1 MRLGLYAGTFDP
13 VTNGHMDILRRSLT
27 IFARVIVAVAD
38 TTPKDPL
45 FTLEERVEL
54 IREAVKD
61 IDSVEVRPFSGLL
74 VDFARETGAA
84 AIIRGLRAIS
94 DFEYEFQMA
103 LMNRRLNKDVET
115 VFLMP
120 SEEYTY
126 LNSSIVRE
134 IASTGEDVSSFVPEV
149 VNDALRK
156 KYLKP

>member
-1 MRLGLYAGTFDP
+1 VRLGLYAGTFDP
-13 VTNGHMDILRRSLT
+13 VTNGHMDILSRSLT
-27 IFARVIVAVAD
+27 IFEHVIVAVANS
-38 TTPKDPL
+38 TPKDTL
-45 FTLEERVEL
+45 FSLDERVAL
-54 IREAVKD
+54 IKGAARDLKT
-61 IDSVEVRPFSGLL
+61 VEVMPFTGLL

-103 LMNRRLNKDVET
+103 LMNRRLNREVET

-134 IASTGEDVSSFVPEV
+134 IASTGGDVSDFVPPV
-149 VNDALRK
+149 VAEALVG
-156 KYLKP
+156 KYGKF